1 MTSGTSGP
9 ATVAYASRD
18 VVSGRSDVDVLRAF
32 AIAVGICWS
41 VLFVVIGLR
50 YELQMYADGSIFSYA
65 IAARDAWAFHW
76 HNISDRLFVYLFCH
90 LPAETYVELAGDPY
104 GGIVVYGFLFFVAPL
119 LGLIATFAADRSRGR
134 FIFSYACLS
143 TACLCPLVFGFPTE
157 MWMAHALFWPTLAVC
172 HYARSSIRGI
182 ALVFA
187 MLLALIFT
195 HEGALIFAVTIVA
208 TLSFRGVRDAAF
220 VRPAGAFF
228 VALSIWAVVKA
239 AFPPDPYIAG
249 ALHRAAL
256 HVFDVTILAGH
267 LALLLLITLASYG
280 IVFYVVRRL
289 SPVKASVCAASIVA
303 LGLGAHWLWFD
314 GTLHTDNRYY
324 LRTVLLIA
332 TPVLGVL
339 AAAYALRADGRL
351 NFAIP
356 FMRRPMAAV
365 AIDAVTRSAAGA
377 IVLVTLV
384 HIVETEKFVRAWRDY
399 QAAVRTL
406 ATGELSDPMLGDPHF
421 VSSDRIGPELNRLS
435 WSSTTHFLSVLV
447 TPRFAPV
454 RLVIDPNA
462 DYFWLSCT
470 TATANQ
476 EADRTVPAESR
487 RLVRVHACLH
497 R

>member
-1 MTSGTSGP
+1 MTSGISGP

-18 VVSGRSDVDVLRAF
+18 VVSDRSAVDVLRAF
-32 AIAVGICWS
+32 AIAAGISWS

-65 IAARDAWAFHW
+65 IAVRDAWAFHW
-76 HNISDRLFVYLFCH
+76 HNISGRLFVYLCCH
-90 LPAETYVELAGDPY
+90 LPAETYVELTGDAY

-119 LGLIATFAADRSRGR
+119 LGLTATFAADCSRGR
-134 FIFSYACLS
+134 IIFSYACLS

-172 HYARSSIRGI
+172 HYARNSKRGI

-187 MLLALIFT
+187 TLLALAFT
-195 HEGALIFAVTIVA
+195 HGGGLVFAVAIVA
-208 TLSFRGVRDAAF
+208 TLSLRGIRDAAF
-220 VRPAGAFF
+220 LRATGAFF
-228 VALSIWAVVKA
+228 VVLSIWAVVQA
-239 AFPPDPYIAG
+239 AFPPDPYIAD
-249 ALHRAAL
+249 ALHSAAL

-267 LALLLLITLASYG
+267 LVLLLLITLASYG
-280 IVFYVVRRL
+280 IAFYVVWRL
-289 SPVKASVCAASIVA
+289 RPAKANIRAASIVA
-303 LGLGAHWLWFD
+303 LGLGAYWLWFD

-332 TPVLGVL
+332 TPVLGVV
-339 AAAYALRADGRL
+339 AAAYADRL

-356 FMRRPMAAV
+356 FMRRPMAAL
-365 AIDAVTRSAAGA
+365 ATSAVTRSAVGA

-399 QAAVRTL
+399 EVAVRRL
-406 ATGELSDPMLGDPHF
+406 ATGALSDPALGDPHF
-421 VSSDRIGPELNRLS
+421 VSSDRIGPDLNRLS

-447 TPRFAPV
+447 MPRFAPV

-462 DYFWLSCT
+462 TYFWLSCA

-476 EADRTVPAESR
+476 EADRAIPAESR
-487 RLVRVHACLH
+487 RLVCVHACLH